1 MNMTVLT
8 SHAKIIFKI
17 NALKE
22 SVNSMKRLILSMK
35 PTEHLT
41 NSYSFA
47 LQISHIASLKSDESC
62 VYNLVKEDQKSKMF
76 EIISQRQPNLRS
88 FMQQSK
94 AIVLSA
100 MTALLSISLFKKL
113 PNQPKFD
120 TILEVRILLDYLF
133 STKKLEY

>member
-1 MNMTVLT
+1 
-8 SHAKIIFKI
+8 
-17 NALKE
+17 
-22 SVNSMKRLILSMK
+22 
-35 PTEHLT
+35 
-41 NSYSFA
+41 
-47 LQISHIASLKSDESC
+47 
-62 VYNLVKEDQKSKMF
+62 MF

-94 AIVLSA
+94 VIVLSA